1 MTLAPDSEA
10 QSPLQPKHIAMIMD
24 GNNRWAKARDLPGI
38 HGHEAGEQA
47 VRVIVEAVMAV
58 KIEVLTLFAF
68 SSENWRRPQEEVHAL
83 MRLFLKA
90 LQQRLPDLQAQGVRL
105 RFIGDMSAFE
115 PTLRSSMQTSMQST
129 QGNTRLTLNIA
140 VNYGGQWDLAAA
152 ALDLVH
158 AVARGEIRPCDVT
171 PEHFAQRLCM
181 ADLPPVDLLIR
192 TGGEH
197 RLSNFVLWQAAYAEL
212 YFTDCLWPDFD
223 QQALATALEDYA
235 SRERRFGR
243 TSEQIKAM
251 HRA

>member
-1 MTLAPDSEA
+1 
-10 QSPLQPKHIAMIMD
+10 MIMD
-24 GNNRWAKARDLPGI
+24 GNNRWAKARGLPGI

-47 VRVIVEAVMAV
+47 VSGIVEAIMAANI
-58 KIEVLTLFAF
+58 KVLTLFAF

-90 LQQRLPDLQAQGVRL
+90 LQQRLPDLHAQGVQL
-105 RFIGDMSAFE
+105 RFIGDMTAFE
-115 PTLRSSMQTSMQST
+115 PALRASMQTSMQAT
-129 QGNTRLTLNIA
+129 QANSRLILNVA
-140 VNYGGQWDLAAA
+140 VNYGGQWDLSAAA
-152 ALDLVH
+152 MDLVQ
-158 AVARGEIRPCDVT
+158 AVARGEIHPDEVR

-223 QQALATALEDYA
+223 KQALATALEDYV